1 MLRMSDRLVA
11 EIVLICLQGHI
22 LLYCKGADTMV
33 LERIS
38 AESGRQKREVTQTHL
53 DKFAAEGL
61 RTLCLAYKEITADF
75 YKVAHSY
82 RARSHTKKILGA
94 GLYTVQC

>member
-1 MLRMSDRLVA
+1 MTVSDQLMTDIGLV
-11 EIVLICLQGHI
+11 CLQGHI

-53 DKFAAEGL
+53 DKFAGEGL
-61 RTLCLAYKEITADF
+61 RTLCLAYKEIAPEF
-75 YKVAHSY
+75 YKVPPGY
-82 RARSHTKKILGA
+82 RAASHTKNIRQPALD
-94 GLYTVQC
+94 